1 MIKKEKKEK
10 IDYKN
15 TDKITFLEEIDKTK
29 GLNQEQI
36 ERSKNFFGEN
46 RLPKIPEKSLFFRI
60 LLQLKEPL
68 TLVLIFVIIISVII
82 SSVFEHDLPFW
93 AKLIS
98 YLEPVVIALIIA
110 INVFFSL
117 VQETKSK
124 KAIDAISDLNS
135 PVSTLIRDGKK
146 ISLKSDEILV
156 GDILEV
162 SSGDLISADGFVI
175 ENKELSVSEA
185 ILTGESTS
193 VFKDEFKN
201 WGDKAA
207 KVYSGTSVLNG
218 QAKILVSDVGQNT
231 ELGKIASLV
240 TKTAELESPLQK
252 KIAKFSKII
261 TFIAAFLAI
270 SFFFIYIF
278 LVENGDFNQ
287 SKHAVIIS
295 LSLAIG
301 FIPEGLIPLVTINL
315 IIGVKKLAKNNAIV
329 KDLKTIE
336 TLGAVS
342 IVCSDKTGTITENKM
357 QIKEIYYHQ
366 IESKNFW
373 TQAVLNTTAYS
384 FFDKSVEKY
393 YGDPEEILIL
403 QKAKTFEI
411 QKEVVEKQHKFLDK
425 IVFNSKL
432 KFSATFYEIDN
443 KKFLFIKGAPE
454 IIFKKADN
462 LDPILEEKLTQMQN
476 LGYRI
481 FAFGYREIK
490 NELQPNENLE
500 NYVKNINISGL
511 VCFQDP
517 PRKEIKPI
525 VKNLLDAEIKT
536 IMITGDNFH
545 TAATIAKNVEILGPE
560 SLATGNPDWK
570 KDDFWRENVE
580 KFHLYSRVQPEDKLE
595 IVGALQSKK
604 HVVAMLGDGVNDAPS
619 LKKADVGFAMGITG
633 SQVSKQVANVVLAD
647 DNFKTLY
654 QAIKIG
660 RNIVANIKKL
670 FVFLLVANF
679 SMLLSVIFATLLFKE
694 QIFTS
699 LQILWINVVS
709 ETFGGIALGLTNIS
723 KNVMNKSFLNENKS
737 LFNKKLVFSIMFWAI
752 FISFLALLSFW
763 ITNSQ
768 TFSFLIISISLSSLS
783 YILAADEN
791 IFKYKFA
798 DLKFLHLGFLASF
811 TSILIVSFIPG
822 INFVFSQND
831 FSNSNYLILK
841 NNYNYLLL
849 LTIFAPFVLDQI
861 LKFFKIYFK
870 KF

>member
-15 TDKITFLEEIDKTK
+15 SDKITFLEEIDKK
-29 GLNQEQI
+29 SGLNQEQL
-36 ERSKNFFGEN
+36 EKSKNFFGEN
-46 RLPKIPEKSLFFRI
+46 RLPKIPEKSIFFRI

-162 SSGDLISADGFVI
+162 SSGDLISADGLVI

-201 WGDKAA
+201 WDDKAA

-357 QIKEIYYHQ
+357 QIREIYYHQ

-384 FFDKSVEKY
+384 FFDNSVEKY

-432 KFSATFYEIDN
+432 KYSATFYEIYN

-481 FAFGYREIK
+481 FAFGYREIE

-570 KDDFWRENVE
+570 KDDFWRDNVE

-595 IVGALQSKK
+595 IVGALQTKK

-723 KNVMNKSFLNENKS
+723 KNVMNQGFLNENKS
-737 LFNKKLVFSIMFWAI
+737 LFNKKLIFSIMFWAI

-811 TSILIVSFIPG
+811 GSILIVSFIPG

-831 FSNSNYLILK
+831 FSSSNYLILK

-861 LKFFKIYFK
+861 LKFFKTYFK